1 MQKQASLL
9 FGLTLIVLGVLAL
22 AGNMYMQNVLDG
34 DFRAWP
40 LFVVGAGLLFC
51 IAPLL
56 FRHVRGLAGLYI
68 PGIPVFVTGGLLYAA
83 SIGNN
88 WGLWGQWWPL
98 EVIALGLGFLLA
110 AIFLQVI
117 WLIIP
122 AFVVGLTGLAL
133 LFCALTGQWEAWA
146 VLWTVVPL
154 SVGLPLLIIGV
165 LKRLDGVK
173 LAGLILTGIAGI
185 LFAALS
191 TLLANVGLVG
201 RLAGPVMIIVLGGLM
216 ILSALGRRANGA
228 VEAPAEQQNA

>member
-22 AGNMYMQNVLDG
+22 AGNLYMQNALDS

-51 IAPLL
+51 IAPIL
-56 FRHVRGLAGLYI
+56 FRHLRGLGGLYI
-68 PGIPVFVTGGLLYAA
+68 PGIPVLVTGGLLYAA

-133 LFCALTGQWEAWA
+133 LFCALSGQWVAWA
-146 VLWTVVPL
+146 VLWTIVPL
-154 SVGLPLLIIGV
+154 SVGLPLLIIGL
-165 LKRLDGVK
+165 LKRLDGVR
-173 LAGLILTGIAGI
+173 LAGLILSGIAGV

-191 TLLANVGLVG
+191 TLLANAGWAG
-201 RLAGPVMIIVLGGLM
+201 RLAGPVIIIVLGGVMLV
-216 ILSALGRRANGA
+216 SALAKRTNGS
-228 VEAPAEQQNA
+228 VETQTKQQNA